1 MTQNHDSKI
10 RNQVTLLH
18 KYEGILLFCLDEG
31 SYLVYFFKKVK
42 RRCCWHGLDCET
54 LRQSNGAHGT
64 RDEQQFHACLC
75 LKTAHV
81 PLKKTA

>member
-42 RRCCWHGLDCET
+42 RKLFCGHGLDGVWDV
-54 LRQSNGAHGT
+54 LMVPMVRAMSNSFMLA
-64 RDEQQFHACLC
+64 LC